1 MLMQLFLRIGNI
13 TMEEPICVESCEN
26 LKALSMIS
34 KNGQRSFGN
43 FNDKVTEN
51 VEKIEYMGKNK

>member
-1 MLMQLFLRIGNI
+1 
-13 TMEEPICVESCEN
+13 MEEPICVESCEN